1 MNVEERLVNKTPNNV
16 ESKSPKKNIEVITH
30 KMSCDL
36 ESRNAVEPEVLKR
49 CNDANVVSN
58 AEMI

>member
-16 ESKSPKKNIEVITH
+16 ESKFPKKNEVITH
-30 KMSCDL
+30 KMSSDL
-36 ESRNAVEPEVLKR
+36 EPLNAVEPEVLKR
-49 CNDANVVSN
+49 CNDANVVSI